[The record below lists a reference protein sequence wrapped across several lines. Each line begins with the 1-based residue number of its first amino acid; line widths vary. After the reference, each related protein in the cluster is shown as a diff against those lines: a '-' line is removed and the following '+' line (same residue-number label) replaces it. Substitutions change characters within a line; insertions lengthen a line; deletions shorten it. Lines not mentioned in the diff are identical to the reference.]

1 MSWLLVIVGVLFIFF
16 GASFVK
22 NLPQNN
28 QLKKL
33 SSSTTIVGIGLI
45 IFGVLLASLVQVE
58 NGFVGV
64 KKLFGK
70 VQPDVLESGMSFVN
84 PLMDVEKLDIKT
96 QNYTM
101 SGVKNEGQIEGDDAI
116 KVLTNDGLEVT
127 MDLTVLY
134 RLNQAD
140 APRLLKETG
149 ANYQDKIIRPLA
161 RTKIRDNAV
170 RFDAVALYSQK
181 RELFQNLITTDIE
194 KSFKQRGIILEN
206 ILIRNISLPAAVRST
221 IEQKIQAEQE
231 AQKMQFVLQKELQEA
246 ERKRVEAQG
255 ISDYQNKISASL
267 TPQLIQYEQ
276 INAYKELA
284 KSPNAKIIVMGKGD
298 APLIINGK

>member
-1 MSWLLVIVGVLFIFF
+1 MSWLLVILGVMIVFF
-16 GASFVK
+16 GTSFVK
-22 NLPQNN
+22 NLPQSGQVKN
-28 QLKKL
+28 LRG
-33 SSSTTIVGIGLI
+33 STTVIGICLI
-45 IFGVLLASLVQVE
+45 ILGVLIGSVVQVE
-58 NGFVGV
+58 TGFIGV

-70 VQPDVLESGMSFVN
+70 VQPDILESGISLIN

-134 RLNQAD
+134 RLNKND

-149 ANYQDKIIRPLA
+149 SNYTDKIIRPLA

-181 RELFQNLITTDIE
+181 REMFQNLITADIE

-231 AQKMQFVLQKELQEA
+231 AQKMQFVLQKETQEA
-246 ERKRVEAQG
+246 DRKRIEAQG
-255 ISDYQNKISASL
+255 IADYQNKISVSL

-284 KSPNAKIIVMGKGD
+284 QSANAKIIVMGKGD
-298 APLIINGK
+298 APIILNGK

>member
-1 MSWLLVIVGVLFIFF
+1 MSWLLVVLGVLIVLFGTPFI
-16 GASFVK
+16 K
-22 NLPQNN
+22 NLPQSGQVKN
-28 QLKKL
+28 LK
-33 SSSTTIVGIGLI
+33 SSVTVVGVGLI
-45 IFGVLLASLVQVE
+45 ALGIMLASVVQIE
-58 NGFVGV
+58 TGYIGV

-70 VQPDVLESGMSFVN
+70 VQPDILESGISLIN
-84 PLMDVEKLDIKT
+84 PLMDVEKLDVKT

-134 RLNQAD
+134 RLSQGD

-149 ANYQDKIIRPLA
+149 ANYTDKIIRPLA

-181 RELFQNLITTDIE
+181 RELFQNLITKDIE
-194 KSFKQRGIILEN
+194 TAFKKRGIVLEN
-206 ILIRNISLPAAVRST
+206 ILIRNISLPKAVRST

-231 AQKMQFVLQKELQEA
+231 AQKMQFVLQKERQEA
-246 ERKRVEAQG
+246 DRKRIEAQG

-276 INAYKELA
+276 ISAYKELA
-284 KSPNAKIIVMGKGD
+284 QSANAKIIVMGKGD
-298 APLIINGK
+298 APIILNGK

>member
-1 MSWLLVIVGVLFIFF
+1 MSWLIVILGVLILLF

-22 NLPQNN
+22 NIPQNGSVKG
-28 QLKKL
+28 LGG
-33 SSSTTIVGIGLI
+33 STKIIGVCLIVL
-45 IFGVLLASLVQVE
+45 GVMLASVVQIE
-58 NGFVGV
+58 TGFIGV

-70 VQPDVLESGMSFVN
+70 VQPDILESGMSFIN
-84 PLMDVEKLDIKT
+84 PLMDIEKLDVKT

-134 RLNQAD
+134 RLNKND

-149 ANYQDKIIRPLA
+149 ANYTDKIIRPLA

-181 RELFQNLITTDIE
+181 REMFQNLITIDIE

-231 AQKMQFVLQKELQEA
+231 AQKMQFVLQKERQEA
-246 ERKRVEAQG
+246 DRKRIEAQG
-255 ISDYQNKISASL
+255 IADYQNKISVSL
-267 TPQLIQYEQ
+267 TPELIQYEQ

-284 KSPNAKIIVMGKGD
+284 QSANAKIIVMGKGD
-298 APLIINGK
+298 APIILNGK